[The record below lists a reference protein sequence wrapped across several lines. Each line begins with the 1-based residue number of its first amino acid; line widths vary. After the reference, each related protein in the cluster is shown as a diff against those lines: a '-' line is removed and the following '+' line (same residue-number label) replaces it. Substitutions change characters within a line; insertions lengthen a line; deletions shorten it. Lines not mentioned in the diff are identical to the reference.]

1 MWPWLQS
8 ENLRIF
14 LILLSC
20 VTAVTQSP
28 SAGPACED
36 GWTPTAREGAGMDQ
50 PNSCLLLWEHG
61 ERGREKPPLCR
72 CPAVS
77 GRSVGRG
84 VALAVLS

>member
-1 MWPWLQS
+1 
-8 ENLRIF
+8 
-14 LILLSC
+14 
-20 VTAVTQSP
+20 
-28 SAGPACED
+28 
-36 GWTPTAREGAGMDQ
+36 MDQ

-77 GRSVGRG
+77 GRSLGEG